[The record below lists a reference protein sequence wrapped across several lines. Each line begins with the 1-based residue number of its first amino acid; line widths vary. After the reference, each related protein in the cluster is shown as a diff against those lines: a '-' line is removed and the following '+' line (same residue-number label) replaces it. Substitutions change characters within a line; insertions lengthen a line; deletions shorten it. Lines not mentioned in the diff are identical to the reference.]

1 MKRTISERDVKVEWL
16 AFDLAADF
24 GVDLACIASEHLIG
38 WQLYEYVIDA
48 LIKRD
53 KEACVEPLRQYAK
66 HWHEVYDLSPIPKT

>member
-1 MKRTISERDVKVEWL
+1 MKRTISERDVKAEWL
-16 AFDLAADF
+16 AFDLAAEFDI
-24 GVDLACIASEHLIG
+24 DLTQHEGKPLIG

-66 HWHEVYDLSPIPKT
+66 HWHEAYDLSPIPKT